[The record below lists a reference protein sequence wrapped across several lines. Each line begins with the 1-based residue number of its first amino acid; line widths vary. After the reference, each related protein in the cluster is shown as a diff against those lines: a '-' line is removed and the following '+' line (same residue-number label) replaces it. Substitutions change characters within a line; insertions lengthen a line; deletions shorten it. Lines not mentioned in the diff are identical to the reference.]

1 MKKDFYED
9 LEQDIIIELEKTKFD
24 NDIDTDNS
32 YQFIK
37 TKIGEYFEQEEEFD
51 MEEFM
56 NISDLLED
64 ISIRLDDA
72 YHNILDYLYGVRYT
86 VTMNYG
92 GNCSEKVFPSLRK
105 AEEFFASAKRV
116 LLIFEQEEE
125 SKEVLEEDAY
135 NYVVRTEDGEY
146 ELVLEKV
153 ESE

>member
-1 MKKDFYED
+1 MKKDFYDE
-9 LEQDIIIELEKTKFD
+9 LEADIIGELERTNFD
-24 NDIDTDNS
+24 DEVDTDNS
-32 YQFIK
+32 YQLIS
-37 TKIGEYFEQEEEFD
+37 TKIGEYFGQEDKFD

-72 YHNILDYLYGVRYT
+72 YHNILDYLNGVRYT

-92 GNCSEKVFPSLRK
+92 GKCNKKVFPSLRK

-125 SKEVLEEDAY
+125 SKEVLEEDAH
-135 NYVVRTEDGEY
+135 NYVVRTEEGEY

-153 ESE
+153 ESK

>member
-9 LEQDIIIELEKTKFD
+9 LEQDIIMELEKTKFD
-24 NDIDTDNS
+24 NKVDTDNS
-32 YQFIK
+32 YQLIK
-37 TKIGEYFEQEEEFD
+37 TKIDEYFVQEEEFD
-51 MEEFM
+51 MEEFI

-64 ISIRLDDA
+64 TSVELDDA

-92 GNCSEKVFPSLRK
+92 TNCGKKVFPSLRK
-105 AEEFFASAKRV
+105 AEEFFVSAKRV
-116 LLIFEQEEE
+116 LLIFEQEVE
-125 SKEVLEEDAY
+125 SKEVLEEDAH